1 MIPGHTMAKNKKRRP
16 QRRKSRLG
24 LVLLGLIL
32 AAVIAFSGQIPW
44 ENLCGI
50 LPSTPAPDPTVQM
63 EIHMIDV
70 GQGESILVRCGTET
84 MLVDAGLR
92 ESGDDVSAYLRA
104 QGIKKLDRLV
114 ISHDHSDHRGGLQ
127 RVLRDIDTNLLML
140 YDGGD
145 RETGY
150 LLAGDLAGSSACDI
164 AFLEAGQQFPL
175 GNATVTVV
183 FPRAGYTSDDLNDTS
198 LVLLV
203 ECDGKRVLLTAD
215 STAAAEWL
223 YYEDLPQVDVL
234 KVAHHGSG
242 GSTTTELLQQIKPK
256 LALISC
262 GENNDYG
269 HPHKRVLQ
277 DLQHVGAAVY
287 RTDLQGDLV
296 VTLQD
301 GAFSVKTQR

>member
-1 MIPGHTMAKNKKRRP
+1 MAKNKKRRP
-16 QRRKSRLG
+16 RRRKFRPIL
-24 LVLLGLIL
+24 LLLGLML
-32 AAVIAFSGQIPW
+32 AAVAVMSGQIPW
-44 ENLCGI
+44 EKLGVFPPLNYTPE
-50 LPSTPAPDPTVQM
+50 PSVQM

-92 ESGDDVSAYLRA
+92 ESGDDVSAYLQA
-104 QGIKKLDRLV
+104 QGIEKLDLLV

-127 RVLRDIDTNLLML
+127 RVLRDIDTNVLML

-145 RETGY
+145 RDSGY
-150 LLAGDLAGSSACDI
+150 LLAGELAGSSACDI
-164 AFLEAGQQFPL
+164 AFLEAGQTFSL
-175 GNATVTVV
+175 GSATVTVV
-183 FPRAGYTSDDLNDTS
+183 FPRAGYGSDDLNDVS
-198 LVLLV
+198 LVLLL

-262 GENNDYG
+262 GKNNDYG

-277 DLQHVGAAVY
+277 DLQHMGAAVY

-296 VTLQD
+296 VRLRD

>member
-1 MIPGHTMAKNKKRRP
+1 MAKNKKRRP
-16 QRRKSRLG
+16 RRRKFRPILLLLG
-24 LVLLGLIL
+24 LVLAA
-32 AAVIAFSGQIPW
+32 AAVMSGQIPW
-44 ENLCGI
+44 EKLGV
-50 LPSTPAPDPTVQM
+50 LPTPPATPEPSVQM

-92 ESGDDVSAYLRA
+92 ESGDDVSAYLQA
-104 QGIKKLDRLV
+104 QGIEKLDRLV

-127 RVLRDIDTNLLML
+127 RVLRDIDTNVLML

-145 RETGY
+145 RDSGY
-150 LLAGDLAGSSACDI
+150 LLAGELAGSSACDI
-164 AFLEAGQQFPL
+164 AFLEAGQTFSL
-175 GNATVTVV
+175 GSATVTVV
-183 FPRAGYTSDDLNDTS
+183 FPRAGYGSDDLNDVS
-198 LVLLV
+198 LVLLL
-203 ECDGKRVLLTAD
+203 ECDGNRALLTAD

-277 DLQHVGAAVY
+277 ALQDVGAAVY

>member
-1 MIPGHTMAKNKKRRP
+1 MAKNKKRRP
-16 QRRKSRLG
+16 RRRKFRPILLLLG
-24 LVLLGLIL
+24 LVLAA
-32 AAVIAFSGQIPW
+32 AAVMSGQIPW
-44 ENLCGI
+44 EKLGV
-50 LPSTPAPDPTVQM
+50 LPTPPATPEPSVQM

-92 ESGDDVSAYLRA
+92 ESGDDVSAYLQA
-104 QGIKKLDRLV
+104 QGIEKLDRLV

-127 RVLRDIDTNLLML
+127 RVLRDIDTNVLML

-145 RETGY
+145 RDSGY
-150 LLAGDLAGSSACDI
+150 LLAGELAGSSACDI
-164 AFLEAGQQFPL
+164 AFLEAGQTFSL
-175 GNATVTVV
+175 GSATVTVV
-183 FPRAGYTSDDLNDTS
+183 FPRAGYGSDDLNDVS
-198 LVLLV
+198 LVLLL
-203 ECDGKRVLLTAD
+203 ECDGKRALLTAD

-277 DLQHVGAAVY
+277 ALQDVGAAVY

>member
-1 MIPGHTMAKNKKRRP
+1 MAKNKKRRP
-16 QRRKSRLG
+16 RRRKFRPILLLLG
-24 LVLLGLIL
+24 LVLAA
-32 AAVIAFSGQIPW
+32 AAVMSGQIPW
-44 ENLCGI
+44 EKLGV
-50 LPSTPAPDPTVQM
+50 LPTPPATPEPSVQM

-92 ESGDDVSAYLRA
+92 ESGDDVSAYLQA
-104 QGIKKLDRLV
+104 QGIEKLDRLV

-127 RVLRDIDTNLLML
+127 RVLRDIDTNVLML

-145 RETGY
+145 RDSGY
-150 LLAGDLAGSSACDI
+150 LLAGELAGSSACDI
-164 AFLEAGQQFPL
+164 AFLEAGQTFSL
-175 GNATVTVV
+175 GSATVTVV
-183 FPRAGYTSDDLNDTS
+183 FPRAGYGSDDLNDVS
-198 LVLLV
+198 LVLLL

-277 DLQHVGAAVY
+277 ALQDVGAAVY